1 MLLVTVG
8 AVKAHDR
15 VAIRHSS
22 RFALT
27 WWPDRVPSAPAL
39 ARVVARVD
47 W

>member
-15 VAIRHSS
+15 AAIRHSG

-27 WWPDRVPSAPAL
+27 W
-39 ARVVARVD
+39 
-47 W
+47 